1 MKPRIVPFSLVL
13 ALLVLALSIPVLAQ
27 DEATPEATQPVI
39 DDIVTQRSTDY
50 LTNPD
55 LAVPQGDPVDTSQ
68 YKEDAPWTIGFIN
81 WSTAN
86 SWTVQIVNEVQ
97 HEATLYPEIEEFI
110 TVSSE
115 GDANTQISQI
125 EDMVA
130 RDVDAILLIPVAP
143 DAIVPAVEEATA
155 AGIPIVV
162 FAAQVNTD
170 AYVTY
175 LQADE
180 LQFGRKQG
188 DWLMEQ
194 LGCEGNLI
202 VLNGVTGISTSDL
215 RRQGLQEAI
224 EACPD
229 GGANVTILAEEDA
242 SWAYDQGKQATE
254 RMLAAYPE
262 IDGVWSQG
270 GAMTQGAIEAFEAA
284 GRPLVPMTGEDN
296 NGFML
301 DWQERIP
308 DGFQGMAASEPTWQ
322 SRVALQA
329 AVRILEGM
337 PVAPFYELQVPTIYA
352 DDVDNYVR
360 PEYSDA
366 YWTNSLLPDDVAD
379 ALYLKTE

>member
-1 MKPRIVPFSLVL
+1 MNRKAALIVVL
-13 ALLVLALSIPVLAQ
+13 LLLALSVVPLLAQ
-27 DEATPEATQPVI
+27 DEI
-39 DDIVTQRSTDY
+39 DDVVTRRSTDY
-50 LTNPD
+50 LSNPE
-55 LAVPQGDPVDTSQ
+55 LAVPEGDPVDTSQ
-68 YKEDAPWTIGFIN
+68 YATEAPWTIGFIN

-97 HEATLYPEIEEFI
+97 HEATLYPEIGEFI

-130 RDVDAILLIPVAP
+130 RGVDAILLIPVAP
-143 DAIVPAVEEATA
+143 DAIVPAVEEAAA

-162 FAAQVNTD
+162 FASLVNTD

-194 LGCEGNLI
+194 LECEGNII
-202 VLNGVTGISTSDL
+202 VLNGVTGISTSDQ
-215 RRQGLQEAI
+215 RRQGLLDAI
-224 EACPD
+224 AACPD
-229 GGANVTILAEEDA
+229 GGANVTILAEEDGA
-242 SWAYDQGKQATE
+242 WAYDQGKQIVE
-254 RMLAAYPE
+254 RMLAAYPD

-308 DGFQGMAASEPTWQ
+308 DGFQAMAASEPTWQ

-329 AVRILEGM
+329 ALRILQGM
-337 PVAPFYELQVPTIYA
+337 PVAPFYALQVPTIYA
-352 DDVDNYVR
+352 DQVADYVR

-366 YWTNSLLPDDVAD
+366 YWTNSLLPEDVAD
-379 ALYLKTE
+379 ALYLKNE

>member
-1 MKPRIVPFSLVL
+1 
-13 ALLVLALSIPVLAQ
+13 LLL
-27 DEATPEATQPVI
+27 
-39 DDIVTQRSTDY
+39 
-50 LTNPD
+50 
-55 LAVPQGDPVDTSQ
+55 
-68 YKEDAPWTIGFIN
+68 KC
-81 WSTAN
+81 
-86 SWTVQIVNEVQ
+86 
-97 HEATLYPEIEEFI
+97 
-110 TVSSE
+110 
-115 GDANTQISQI
+115 
-125 EDMVA
+125 
-130 RDVDAILLIPVAP
+130 
-143 DAIVPAVEEATA
+143 
-155 AGIPIVV
+155 
-162 FAAQVNTD
+162 
-170 AYVTY
+170 YVTY

-229 GGANVTILAEEDA
+229 GGANVNILAEEDA

-337 PVAPFYELQVPTIYA
+337 PVAPFYQLQVPTIYA
-352 DDVDNYVR
+352 EDVDQYVR
-360 PEYSDA
+360 PDYSDA
-366 YWTNSLLPDDVAD
+366 YWTNSLLPEDVAD
-379 ALYLKTE
+379 ALYLKNE